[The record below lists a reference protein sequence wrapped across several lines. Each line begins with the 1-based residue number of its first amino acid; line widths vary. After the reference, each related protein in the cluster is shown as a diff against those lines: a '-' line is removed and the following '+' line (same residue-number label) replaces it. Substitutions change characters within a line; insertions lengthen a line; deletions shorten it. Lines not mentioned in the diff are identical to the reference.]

1 MNKDRSGS
9 DMFLSLLQ
17 DGLPACST
25 ARQVSGEPWK
35 LEPKVETTVETTV
48 KPEDVTIVPSNVPS
62 IVPSG
67 GTATNS
73 SIILTLICFL
83 FNSIRA

>member
-1 MNKDRSGS
+1 
-9 DMFLSLLQ
+9 MFLSLLQ

-25 ARQVSGEPWK
+25 ARQVSGEPWT
-35 LEPKVETTVETTV
+35 LEPIKTTVEPMV
-48 KPEDVTIVPSNVPS
+48 EPTIVPTVEPTVDFFHRTIFPS
-62 IVPSG
+62 TTLG

-83 FNSIRA
+83 FNSIRP